1 MKLPCFLVTR
11 LNALLWDYVLVNN
24 QLLVD
29 SLIKKLLLKLLYVRY
44 AIL

>member
-11 LNALLWDYVLVNN
+11 LNALLWDVLVNN